1 MGENKTS
8 LTPKILILATTAC
21 AYPAADAVGQAHLD
35 YPANT
40 CVMRVPSPVIFPED
54 FYYRCFQK
62 GIGGIIIMSCGVECP
77 YKGAF
82 ERLAARVDRIFAW
95 LKERDINPERLRL
108 TAICTVC
115 TKAFIKEVNQMN
127 DLLKEEYSAGDR
139 GAVG

>member
-1 MGENKTS
+1 MSDNKTS
-8 LTPKILILATTAC
+8 LKPKVLILATTTC

-40 CVMRVPSPVIFPED
+40 CVMRVPSPAIFPED
-54 FYYRCFQK
+54 FYYRCFEK

-77 YKGAF
+77 YKGTF
-82 ERLAARVDRIFAW
+82 ERLAARIDRVFTG

-115 TKAFIKEVNQMN
+115 TKAFIKEVNQMH
-127 DLLKEEYSAGDR
+127 DLLKKEYSAGD
-139 GAVG
+139 GGEVA